1 MTQLE
6 QLLQVGVLTGS
17 RAFNCSTP
25 ESDWDIVMLE
35 SDCKFYMN
43 GDIINDTNFSDY
55 DHTRFK
61 EEYDPESGRTHSIM
75 GYDLSDHEEF
85 EDEPFI
91 EYDEHTIWGPLT
103 RIVKYYPIDSEDTII
118 NLFVY
123 TDKDADILLKFIELN
138 SLMNFLYGHE
148 ISNKERRIEA
158 FTKVIEHVGITNFK
172 G

>member
-25 ESDWDIVMLE
+25 ESDWDIVILE
-35 SDCKFYMN
+35 CDCARFMDGN
-43 GDIINDTNFSDY
+43 IINDTQLDNWEHIITDDGKAY
-55 DHTRFK
+55 WDLY
-61 EEYDPESGRTHSIM
+61 EYP
-75 GYDLSDHEEF
+75 EF
-85 EDEPFI
+85 EDEPRL
-91 EYDEHTIWGPLT
+91 EYDEYTIWGPLT

-123 TDKDADILLKFIELN
+123 EDRDADILPKFVELN

-148 ISNKERRIEA
+148 ISDKQKRIEA
-158 FTKVIEHVGITNFK
+158 FTKIIKHVGITDF
-172 G
+172 